1 MNSNATNKTRTGPK
15 RVRTQEPE
23 EEQDSQKS
31 PPSSTPSS
39 PTKAAKNALELAVAS
54 LPTIL
59 QPLILH
65 FGNQIIT
72 ARCKRYAKKSI
83 MQRMEDDA
91 KYIPRSAKATVFKI
105 TLSAGAKEDEKRVS
119 FLEQQIQQAKD
130 SYESSLKS
138 VIEEC
143 IALEI
148 QAAKKEESQLIMDL
162 FPAIGKAIQQLQG
175 TNCDAHLQTVNA
187 LKMTPA
193 LLEYGPIE
201 NIINFLHFYRN
212 HHTLDECPKATIRMM
227 ELEYAT
233 VAECTKALQ
242 YHTASLQRPQNSG
255 IQLYIKCLEGILVTP
270 TAAYDKQIEENT
282 RLLNVKKLSNEII
295 MGKTTEDTAMELD
308 REGAADFEQLQDL
321 IRKECDKR
329 DRRYAKLEDKCNKM
343 EQQVK
348 NPQKNMTKRGRSP
361 NHEEPGASNKNK
373 STQKNAKTT
382 TESLK
387 KHSRQHLWSQ
397 KQTKSRKPRTSR
409 RKKQRFQ
416 AKRYKQPSVAVTK
429 QINLESA
436 QLFWKEKTFKEATAT
451 KLIARFGFVGDPTIS
466 KRHNASI
473 TLATMPTWYYF
484 SRPSNMAFHNFTKRH
499 KPQKTYGHSSD
510 SV

>member
-15 RVRTQEPE
+15 RVRAQEPD
-23 EEQDSQKS
+23 EEQETQKS

-54 LPTIL
+54 LPTSL

-83 MQRMEDDA
+83 MQQMEDDA
-91 KYIPRSAKATVFKI
+91 KYIPRSAKATEFKI
-105 TLSAGAKEDEKRVS
+105 TLSAGAKEAEERVS

-175 TNCDAHLQTVNA
+175 TNCDDHLQTVNA

-212 HHTLDECPKATIRMM
+212 HHTLRMSAQKQPYGRWNRNM
-227 ELEYAT
+227 QQWLNEQKRSNTTL
-233 VAECTKALQ
+233 C
-242 YHTASLQRPQNSG
+242 HCSDQRT
-255 IQLYIKCLEGILVTP
+255 L
-270 TAAYDKQIEENT
+270 
-282 RLLNVKKLSNEII
+282 
-295 MGKTTEDTAMELD
+295 
-308 REGAADFEQLQDL
+308 
-321 IRKECDKR
+321 
-329 DRRYAKLEDKCNKM
+329 
-343 EQQVK
+343 
-348 NPQKNMTKRGRSP
+348 
-361 NHEEPGASNKNK
+361 ASN
-373 STQKNAKTT
+373 ST
-382 TESLK
+382 
-387 KHSRQHLWSQ
+387 
-397 KQTKSRKPRTSR
+397 
-409 RKKQRFQ
+409 
-416 AKRYKQPSVAVTK
+416 
-429 QINLESA
+429 
-436 QLFWKEKTFKEATAT
+436 
-451 KLIARFGFVGDPTIS
+451 
-466 KRHNASI
+466 
-473 TLATMPTWYYF
+473 
-484 SRPSNMAFHNFTKRH
+484 
-499 KPQKTYGHSSD
+499 
-510 SV
+510 

>member
-23 EEQDSQKS
+23 EEQDIQKS

-54 LPTIL
+54 LPTSL

-83 MQRMEDDA
+83 MQRMEDDT
-91 KYIPRSAKATVFKI
+91 KYIPRSTKATDFKI
-105 TLSAGAKEDEKRVS
+105 TLSVGAKEDEERVS

-138 VIEEC
+138 AIEEC

-212 HHTLDECPKATIRMM
+212 HHTLDECPKATIRTM
-227 ELEYAT
+227 ESEYAT
-233 VAECTKALQ
+233 VAERTKALQ
-242 YHTASLQRPQNSG
+242 YHTASLQRPENSG
-255 IQLYIKCLEGILVTP
+255 IQLYIQCLEGILVTP
-270 TAAYDKQIEENT
+270 TAAYDKQVEENK
-282 RLLNVKKLSNEII
+282 RLLNVKKLSHEII

-329 DRRYAKLEDKCNKM
+329 DRRYAKLEEKCNKL

-348 NPQKNMTKRGRSP
+348 NPKKIPKRGRSP
-361 NHEEPGASNKNK
+361 NHEEPGASKKNK
-373 STQKNAKTT
+373 SNQKNAPKPQRSRSKSTPANNSGGKNRRSHESPEQAGEKTT
-382 TESLK
+382 IPSK
-387 KHSRQHLWSQ
+387 KV
-397 KQTKSRKPRTSR
+397 QTNVCRRHQANILGIRPIILARKNHQRGNSDEINRT
-409 RKKQRFQ
+409 
-416 AKRYKQPSVAVTK
+416 
-429 QINLESA
+429 I
-436 QLFWKEKTFKEATAT
+436 W
-451 KLIARFGFVGDPTIS
+451 I
-466 KRHNASI
+466 H
-473 TLATMPTWYYF
+473 W
-484 SRPSNMAFHNFTKRH
+484 
-499 KPQKTYGHSSD
+499 
-510 SV
+510 